1 MQTWGTRKRDM
12 SRFGGL
18 RCKVMREGWEQ
29 EEEEKGS
36 KEGRE
41 KRSLERR
48 KARGK
53 RVKGRREGEEG

>member
-1 MQTWGTRKRDM
+1 MRTWGTRKRDM
-12 SRFGGL
+12 SGLGGL
-18 RCKVMREGWEQ
+18 RCKVRREGWEQ

-41 KRSLERR
+41 KRRERR